1 MLTYEAE
8 RARRLAEEQL
18 ALGKEARVDAGT
30 PLIEPSYCLNTASI
44 EP

>member
-1 MLTYEAE
+1 MLAYEAE

-30 PLIEPSYCLNTASI
+30 TSI
-44 EP
+44 KP